1 MLGHEEQIE
10 AVESAGAAEVA
21 ATPASAAAVERAVES
36 ELADA
41 AELADANL
49 DAAATS
55 TETAAAADGAVSG
68 EREHV
73 DHAAKVKLAGLIA
86 FFVVMAVIVVVIWPY
101 LHMLFE
107 EGGPATM
114 VARLRGAGPLGV
126 LVLLGLQFLQI
137 VVAFIP
143 GEVVQLAAGLMYGP
157 WLGTL
162 IVLVG
167 CVFSSAIIYQLVHK
181 LGAPFVQGMVSTRH
195 LDRFRAFE
203 ESGKLDVFVFILF
216 LIPGLPKDVFTY
228 LVPLTTMDIKRFL
241 LLTTI
246 GRIPGVFAST
256 LAANGLAEGNYASS
270 IIILAVVAAIAVVAI
285 LFHEPILAKFGR
297 GKHHGSGPNA
307 G

>member
-1 MLGHEEQIE
+1 MPGHEEQIE
-10 AVESAGAAEVA
+10 AVEPAGTAEAAAEVE
-21 ATPASAAAVERAVES
+21 ASAAVTA
-36 ELADA
+36 ADA
-41 AELADANL
+41 VAAKAKSSDPGESQAEN
-49 DAAATS
+49 
-55 TETAAAADGAVSG
+55 TASG
-68 EREHV
+68 EQAHV

-86 FFVVMAVIVVVIWPY
+86 FFAVMAAIVVAIWPF

-126 LVLLGLQFLQI
+126 LILLGLQFLQI
-137 VVAFIP
+137 IVAFIP

-162 IVLVG
+162 VILVG
-167 CVFSSAIIYQLVHK
+167 CVFSSAVIYQLVHK

-195 LDRFRAFE
+195 LDRFRVFE

-228 LVPLTTMDIKRFL
+228 LVPLTTMDMKRFL
-241 LLTTI
+241 TLTTI

-256 LAANGLAEGNYASS
+256 LAANGLAEGDYASS
-270 IIILAVVAAIAVVAI
+270 IIILAVVAVIAVIAI